1 MALEGITDDE
11 QEEKPAGTRVECGRG
26 APGGP
31 TEGSG
36 ELPRRRFQP
45 EAAEKVAFR
54 DPGDAHDFPAAPE
67 AGDDLHAVTG
77 DAKRAGKKADERLV
91 GPILEGGRG
100 EADADRIPCE
110 ARHAFPR
117 CTGQHVDRNRGGL
130 PVRFPALCPSH
141 YILMARSKRVFTTN
155 NRKK

>member
-1 MALEGITDDE
+1 MRARRT
-11 QEEKPAGTRVECGRG
+11 GR
-26 APGGP
+26 AD
-31 TEGSG
+31 
-36 ELPRRRFQP
+36 
-45 EAAEKVAFR
+45 R

-117 CTGQHVDRNRGGL
+117 CTGQHVDRDRGELRIPDCL
-130 PVRFPALCPSH
+130 PHLLPFQDSVL
-141 YILMARSKRVFTTN
+141 ARSNRDFTTN